1 MGVHA
6 RQGFN
11 IQPHPA
17 TGHLGRVDI
26 TRRPPLTPPEGENSD
41 IAEEKAINTYYPL
54 FSLTINRRN
63 YSSRE
68 VCKLPPFGGGR
79 GERLPSFTVQSYEI
93 THPSHSEFDMLQREK
108 CCHYCFN
115 SKEFVSSQYENL

>member
-68 VCKLPPFGGGR
+68 VCKLPPFGGR
-79 GERLPSFTVQSYEI
+79 CEEHRLRRLK
-93 THPSHSEFDMLQREK
+93 LQL
-108 CCHYCFN
+108 HQG
-115 SKEFVSSQYENL
+115 VLA